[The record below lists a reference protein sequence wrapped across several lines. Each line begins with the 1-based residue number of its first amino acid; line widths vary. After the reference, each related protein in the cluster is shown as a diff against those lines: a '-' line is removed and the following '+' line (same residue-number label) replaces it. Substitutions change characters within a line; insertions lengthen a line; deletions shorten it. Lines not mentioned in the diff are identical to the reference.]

1 MKTRDRYKSLGNDN
15 EYKYWRNKVNK
26 LIKEAK
32 KNQYQTYI
40 ENNKNKPGSIYKL
53 FQDVGAGKNC
63 KKTSSISSIINNGI
77 LTEDHTEIAN
87 AFNNFFVNIATKIKE
102 PVTNSIMKN
111 YKTSVNL
118 SCQKTLS
125 SV

>member
-1 MKTRDRYKSLGNDN
+1 MKTRDQHKSLGNDN

-40 ENNKNKPGSIYKL
+40 ENNKNKPDSIYKL
-53 FQDVGAGKNC
+53 FRDIGAGKNC

-77 LTEDHTEIAN
+77 LTEDHTKIAN

-102 PVTNSIMKN
+102 PITNSNHEK
-111 YKTSVNL
+111 L
-118 SCQKTLS
+118 
-125 SV
+125 